1 MMQSDPHPIPTPGVS
16 LSAKALRTQEAPIS
30 ALIAAAV
37 ANPDLISFAAGLVD
51 PITLPVEEC
60 LAITQRIF
68 SDRHRG
74 QTTLQYDTTLG
85 LKPLRQ
91 ELLKHLHHLEGGNPW
106 GPHATADDV
115 LVTTGSQQTLY
126 LVGDVLL
133 DPGDIVIAANP
144 SYFVFTGTLQSLG
157 ARVLTVPMDDDGM
170 DVEAV
175 DALLERLSHEGLLP
189 RVKFIYC
196 TSFFDNPTGL
206 SLSPERRPRLL
217 HVAKK
222 FSRSHRILVLEDA
235 AYRELRY
242 DGQAMPSIK
251 SYDTTNEFVILTQ
264 TFSKPFAPGIKLGY
278 TLCPKGILDP
288 ILQQKGNH
296 DFGSANISQQIAL
309 EAMRDGSYLK
319 HLEVLKSA
327 YRLKRDRMLD
337 ALDRHMPKGAGI
349 DWTRPHGGLYVWLTL
364 PTSIDTGRGKAVF
377 AECVNHGVLYVP
389 GEYCFQPDATGHL
402 PRHHMRLSYG
412 QVALEKID
420 EGIQRLADVIRRQLA
435 SRSHPPTHLPRP
447 QGAVA

>member
-1 MMQSDPHPIPTPGVS
+1 MKQFEPHPLPTPGVS
-16 LSAKALRTQEAPIS
+16 LSAKARRTQEAPIS

-51 PITLPVEEC
+51 PVTLPVEEC
-60 LAITQRIF
+60 LAIMQRIF

-91 ELLKHLHHLEGGNPW
+91 ELLNHLHRLDGDAW
-106 GPHATADDV
+106 GSHVSADDIV
-115 LVTTGSQQTLY
+115 LTTGSQQTLY

-133 DPGDIVIAANP
+133 DPGDVVIAANP

-157 ARVLTVPMDDDGM
+157 ARVLTVPMDGDGM

-175 DALLERLSHEGLLP
+175 DALLEQLSREGALP

-206 SLSPERRPRLL
+206 SLSLPRRAQLL
-217 HVAKK
+217 QVAKK
-222 FSRSHRILVLEDA
+222 YSRSHRILVLEDA

-242 DGQAMPSIK
+242 DGEALPSIK

-278 TLCPKGILDP
+278 TLCPKGLLDP

-296 DFGSANISQQIAL
+296 DFGSANLSMQIAL
-309 EAMRDGSYLK
+309 ETMRDGTYLG
-319 HLEVLKSA
+319 HLDVLKSA
-327 YRLKRDRMLD
+327 YRLKRDRLLD
-337 ALDRHMPKGAGI
+337 ALDRHMPKGPGI
-349 DWTRPHGGLYVWLTL
+349 EWTHPHGGLYVWLTL
-364 PTSIDTGRGKAVF
+364 PTSIDTGRGKTIF

-389 GEYCFQPDATGHL
+389 GEYCFQPDANGHV

-420 EGIQRLADVIRRQLA
+420 EGVQRLADVIRRSLA
-435 SRSHPPTHLPRP
+435 ARPHPPTHVARP
-447 QGAVA
+447 QGAIA